1 MRPIQSFWYN
11 FVIWNFI
18 FFTLYLF
25 VGTQIWSSWCHK
37 ISGMKIDPDQRLKWR
52 IFYLTLHVFR
62 FSLGL
67 VLYIDLKNVL
77 PNFQLF
83 KNVGLGILSKLRAVP
98 ARNNLIEML
107 LVFSHSKDFKFIC
120 LLIAVNLLKCVVF
133 YPYHAHTL
141 PFENTFY
148 MSCR

>member
-1 MRPIQSFWYN
+1 MRRIQWFWYN
-11 FVIWNFI
+11 FVRWYFI

-37 ISGMKIDPDQRLKWR
+37 ISGMKIDHDQRLKWR
-52 IFYLTLHVFR
+52 NFNLTLHVFR

-67 VLYIDLKNVL
+67 VLYIDFKNFL

-83 KNVGLGILSKLRAVP
+83 KNVGLSILSKLREVP
-98 ARNNLIEML
+98 ARNLIEML
-107 LVFSHSKDFKFIC
+107 LAFSHSKDFKFIC
-120 LLIAVNLLKCVVF
+120 LLIAVNLLRVIF
-133 YPYHAHTL
+133 YPYHTHTL